1 MNMAS
6 PVQNNLTALAQHKR
20 QIPSFFVRLLWALK
34 MQSVCKSQPSTIC
47 TASFISFGAI
57 RHFTVHAGPK
67 SVVAPAAGF
76 SRQACPLKGPAPLC
90 HQKKRVW
97 IKPRLPAASLRL
109 AALYAAISPFY
120 FTSGSGRAAS
130 SGPILGRYRCCPVQT
145 KRAAR
150 QIIAASSA
158 GDGQKRP
165 RFVKGRPFL
174 LMPEAIAFASRK
186 NAPDSITASKPAL
199 LVRSY
204 PVSPCA

>member
-76 SRQACPLKGPAPLC
+76 SRQACPLKGPGTFVPPEKTRLDQA
-90 HQKKRVW
+90 KIARRV
-97 IKPRLPAASLRL
+97 LN
-109 AALYAAISPFY
+109 
-120 FTSGSGRAAS
+120 AS
-130 SGPILGRYRCCPVQT
+130 SIVRRYLAILFHKRQRARC
-145 KRAAR
+145 
-150 QIIAASSA
+150 I
-158 GDGQKRP
+158 
-165 RFVKGRPFL
+165 
-174 LMPEAIAFASRK
+174 
-186 NAPDSITASKPAL
+186 
-199 LVRSY
+199 
-204 PVSPCA
+204 